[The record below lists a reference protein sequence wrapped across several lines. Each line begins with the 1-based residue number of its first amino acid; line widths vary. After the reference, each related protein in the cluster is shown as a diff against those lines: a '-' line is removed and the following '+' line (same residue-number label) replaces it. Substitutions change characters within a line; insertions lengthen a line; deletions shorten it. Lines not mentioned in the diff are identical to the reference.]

1 MMKNAVLEAIRSRRS
16 TRNFRP
22 DQVEEETLTAILEAG
37 NWAPSAGNDQPWH
50 FLVVQQRALR
60 ERMNRIAK
68 EAMAF
73 SPLAWAV
80 QKGQDPAFDIFYGA
94 PTVVVVSCREDALS
108 PRVDCAAAIQNM
120 LLAAESLQ
128 VGTGWVGLARGFFAR
143 EEEVRAL
150 PLPPGYVP
158 FYAVALG
165 YRQGAA
171 PEGPERKAP
180 PVIYLR

>member
-1 MMKNAVLEAIRSRRS
+1 MQNAVLDVIRSRRS
-16 TRNFRP
+16 TRSFRP
-22 DQVEEETLTAILEAG
+22 EQVEEETLGAILEAG

-50 FLVVQQRALR
+50 FLVIQRR
-60 ERMNRIAK
+60 ELIDRMNRIAK

-108 PRVDCAAAIQNM
+108 PRVDCSAAIQNM
-120 LLAAESLQ
+120 LLAAESLG
-128 VGTGWVGLARGFFAR
+128 VGSCWVGLARGFFAR
-143 EEEVRAL
+143 PEEVKAL
-150 PLPPGYVP
+150 PLPPGYGP

-165 YRQGAA
+165 YRSGPTSQ
-171 PEGPERKAP
+171 GPERKAP
-180 PVIYLR
+180 PVAYLR